1 MLAMMSIDKIR
12 IPNIYTQTP
21 PRKEKIDDH
30 MAYYLENGTLSNNI
44 VVTQKGLLVDGYCNY
59 LVAVMCGISSV
70 QCEINTK
77 FINRRID
84 SKNRKVKNGQHKR
97 RILYNRQCGKC
108 AMCGKQLQIDDCTS
122 IEDYLTLDHILPV
135 SKGGSNGLMNLQ
147 GLCRRCNYQKQD
159 DYKEETES

>member
-1 MLAMMSIDKIR
+1 
-12 IPNIYTQTP
+12 
-21 PRKEKIDDH
+21 
-30 MAYYLENGTLSNNI
+30 MAYYLENGTLSNSI

-77 FINRRID
+77 FISRRID
-84 SKNRKVKNGQHKR
+84 SKNRKIKNGQRKR

-108 AMCGKQLQIDDCTS
+108 AICGRQLQIDDCTS

-135 SKGGSNGLMNLQ
+135 SKGGSNGLTNLQ
-147 GLCRRCNYQKQD
+147 GLCWRCNYQKQD